1 MKNTGAKLTAKVAM
15 AMSLREASNLRP
27 IRNCREIANRY
38 KEGDGR
44 YLHAGSSY
52 LASFSSVSCVYYM
65 VSKQGN
71 FANRDE
77 LLTISSSKRKIRHRA
92 ENRLR

>member
-15 AMSLREASNLRP
+15 AMSLREAPNLRP

-52 LASFSSVSCVYYM
+52 LASFSSVGCVYM

-92 ENRLR
+92 ESRLR